1 MKNIKILLIITFS
14 YFCLLP
20 LLFAEENTDTKLT
33 KYNNITF
40 QDKYLMLD
48 ENTKNLVDSKIK
60 PLEDKILKLELN
72 IKEMNTKLLNTITNT
87 EISQDEAI
95 SKQKEINQLINE
107 LTILKLKKLLTIK
120 KEVNPIPVEQLNRS
134 MKPEVNDKKSE
145 ENNSTLKI
153 ININA
158 F

>member
-153 ININA
+153 I
-158 F
+158 